1 MRPALLLLSV
11 TALTAMTWQEKE
23 EFLRSAKIL
32 KTHGVSKG
40 ITGTERVTLSDG
52 KFTHDASVQRIDESK
67 AKFEGGMGGT
77 EINFRDSYKYN
88 IAAWKLALMLGIDD
102 MIPPSVERSYKG
114 SSAAYTWWVDD
125 VMMDEGDR
133 KKKKEEAPDK
143 ASWNQEMFVV
153 HVFDQLIHNMD
164 RNLGNMLIDKK
175 WHLWMIDH
183 TRAFR
188 LFRQVKEPKMLQ
200 KCDRALLAKM
210 KTLTESN
217 MRESIGPY
225 LTREEV
231 RGLLGRR
238 DVIVKTFTAKGE
250 AVMFDRPA
258 R

>member
-1 MRPALLLLSV
+1 MRTTLLLLTM
-11 TALTAMTWQEKE
+11 TAMNAMTWQAKE
-23 EFLRSAKIL
+23 EFLRSAKIV
-32 KTHGVSKG
+32 KTYGVSKG
-40 ITGTERVTLSDG
+40 VTGTERVTLSDG
-52 KFTHDASVQRIDESK
+52 TFSHDASVQRIDEAK
-67 AKFEGGMGGT
+67 AKFEGGMGGA

-88 IAAWKLALMLGIDD
+88 IAAWKLAVMLGIDD
-102 MIPPSVERSYKG
+102 MVPPSVERSYKG
-114 SSAAYTWWVDD
+114 SSAAFTWWVDD
-125 VMMDEGDR
+125 VMMDEADR

-143 ASWNQEMFVV
+143 TAWNQELFVM

-188 LFRQVKEPKMLQ
+188 LFRQVKDPKLLQ

-210 KTLTESN
+210 KSLTEAN
-217 MRESIGPY
+217 MRETMGNY

-231 RGLLGRR
+231 RGLIGRR
-238 DVIVKTFTAKGE
+238 DMIVKTFTAKGE
-250 AVMFDRPA
+250 AVLFDRPA